1 VPLVRVLAFA
11 RARELLAGR
20 ERSLDLPAGARVR
33 DAWAA
38 LASQV
43 PELETLAGSTRIA
56 RNGRIG
62 SLDDVLRDG
71 DELALLP
78 PVGGG

>member
-1 VPLVRVLAFA
+1 MTVRVLAFA
-11 RARELLAGR
+11 RARELLSADHVTLNLA
-20 ERSLDLPAGARVR
+20 EGACVR

-38 LASQV
+38 LLASA
-43 PELETLAGSTRIA
+43 PALRDAGVIRIA
-56 RNGRIG
+56 RNGRVADP
-62 SLDDVLRDG
+62 DDALSPG